1 MTKSKVILGTM
12 IVLFLLV
19 MGAFFSGQCA
29 EESANSSIVSVAV
42 LDFQASGAKLAE
54 LGPQTAA
61 LINANLSN
69 VDNLIL
75 VERQELGKLFNEMEL
90 GATGTLKSET
100 AAKIGSLTGAKV
112 IVTGRVFETGSTLT
126 LIAKIIGTETS
137 RVYGEE
143 TSIPGPDYL
152 KDGAKSLAKK
162 ISDTILKKS
171 NTLVAKPETKEDLV
185 AVLQKAING
194 KKLPSI
200 TVSIQEHHFGQPA
213 VDPAAGTEFITV
225 LSQLGFTIIDP
236 AKSFQKPDVLINGEG
251 FSEFAARKGN
261 LVACK
266 SRLEIKVFRAET
278 GALIFADRQVESAV
292 DLSERIAGKAALQNA
307 AAKLLLR
314 MTPKL

>member
-1 MTKSKVILGTM
+1 M
-12 IVLFLLV
+12 IISFLLG
-19 MGAFFSGQCA
+19 MGAFSGQCA
-29 EESANSSIVSVAV
+29 EETANNSIVSVAV

-75 VERQELGKLFNEMEL
+75 VERQELEKLSNEMEL
-90 GATGTLKSET
+90 GVTGIIKPET
-100 AAKIGSLTGAKV
+100 AAKIGSMTGAKV

-126 LIAKIIGTETS
+126 LVAKIMGTETS

-152 KDGAKSLAKK
+152 KDGAKGLAKK
-162 ISDTILKKS
+162 ISGTILKKI

-185 AVLQKAING
+185 ALLQKAISG

-200 TVSIQEHHFGQPA
+200 TVSIQERHFGQPA
-213 VDPAAGTEFITV
+213 FDPAAETEFIIV

-236 AKSFQKPDVLINGEG
+236 AKSVQKPDVLIAGEG

-261 LVACK
+261 LVTCK
-266 SRLEIKVFRAET
+266 SRLEIKAFRAET
-278 GALIFADRQVESAV
+278 GALIFADRQIESAI

-307 AAKLLLR
+307 ASKLLLR
-314 MTPKL
+314 MAPKL